1 MRISIVA
8 EALSG
13 RICTCTYFH
22 FTVYSWSTGF
32 FHCMCSRSV
41 WWVPSES
48 RDMFSQKQFYF
59 TSHCSSF
66 DATDDNF
73 FIISSYIISFLGIQ
87 WKLPKTRGANILPVQ
102 RKNLWSWNLLP
113 SELFLAIFQQ
123 RHSCCLEKVAW
134 QYTSLQAHGKI
145 WKTFFRSQCCFANEQ

>member
-22 FTVYSWSTGF
+22 FTVCSWPTLF
-32 FHCMCSRSV
+32 FFTTCV
-41 WWVPSES
+41 LVAYIVYELWVPSES

-59 TSHCSSF
+59 TSHCSTF
-66 DATDDNF
+66 DATDDNY

-134 QYTSLQAHGKI
+134 QYTTLQAHGKR
-145 WKTFFRSQCCFANEQ
+145 WKTFFRS